1 MIIHEPTHKKIIRY
15 INYQKIDINLA
26 ILYDIKELKI
36 LKNSKKKLSNLNFNN
51 LNFNNLNF
59 NQLKRI
65 KKLINI
71 FDNEYYIFILETL
84 PDYIIRNIYRTFS
97 YKWNKIR
104 NEKISNET
112 NIKKIPI
119 ILNPIKL
126 KHNIIDITEKNNI
139 KDLLIIELE
148 YIQKNNP
155 NSIKVFISC
164 INDFFI

>member
-1 MIIHEPTHKKIIRY
+1 MTIQELAHKKIIRY
-15 INYQKIDINLA
+15 MNYQKLDINLA
-26 ILYDIKELKI
+26 ILTDIKELKS
-36 LKNSKKKLSNLNFNN
+36 LKNNKKKPSNFDFNN
-51 LNFNNLNF
+51 ISL

-65 KKLINI
+65 KKLLNL
-71 FDNEYYIFILETL
+71 FDNEYYVFILETL

-112 NIKKIPI
+112 NIKKLPI
-119 ILNPIKL
+119 ILNPVKL
-126 KHNIIDITEKNNI
+126 KHNIIDIIEKKNI

-155 NSIKVFISC
+155 NSINFFISC

>member
-1 MIIHEPTHKKIIRY
+1 M
-15 INYQKIDINLA
+15 NYQKLDINLA
-26 ILYDIKELKI
+26 ILKDIKELKI
-36 LKNSKKKLSNLNFNN
+36 LKNSKKPNFDFNN
-51 LNFNNLNF
+51 LSL

-65 KKLINI
+65 KKLMNL
-71 FDNEYYIFILETL
+71 FDNEYYIFIFETL

-112 NIKKIPI
+112 NTKKIPMI
-119 ILNPIKL
+119 SNPVKL

-139 KDLLIIELE
+139 KDLLITELE
-148 YIQKNNP
+148 HIQKNNP
-155 NSIKVFISC
+155 NSIKFFISC

>member
-15 INYQKIDINLA
+15 MNYQKLDINLA
-26 ILYDIKELKI
+26 ILKDIKELKT
-36 LKNSKKKLSNLNFNN
+36 LKNSKKPNFDFNN
-51 LNFNNLNF
+51 LSL

-65 KKLINI
+65 KKLMNL
-71 FDNEYYIFILETL
+71 FDNEYYIFIFETL

-112 NIKKIPI
+112 NTKKIPMI
-119 ILNPIKL
+119 SNPVKL

-139 KDLLIIELE
+139 KDLLITELE
-148 YIQKNNP
+148 HIQKNNP
-155 NSIKVFISC
+155 NSIKFFISC